1 MLYFHGFVVVSLAAN
16 KEIKF
21 DAIDSVISC
30 GECSGKSLPNIMHI
44 LHAIRAH
51 FIEKVSPKKKTKKN
65 SFFIWKNMIAILIKQ
80 MLSDSI

>member
-44 LHAIRAH
+44 MHTIWAH
-51 FIEKVSPKKKTKKN
+51 FIGKISQKKTNKN
-65 SFFIWKNMIAILIKQ
+65 SFFIWKNMIAILI
-80 MLSDSI
+80 